1 MKKLDDSEMTALAI
15 SPLSIAVHVAV
26 QNNSGAGGFTFTFPS
41 LPVCCLSVYVAHF
54 RYARFSGLGFGFGIC
69 SARQEFGSDGF
80 SSFSGLSAKR
90 MSGDLDR
97 FSLRLWRKDSLLLF
111 GFGGSLPQSLG
122 SQAAPEGDSQF
133 LVVSSITGLSYLYVM
148 QHHNSSCYYYVT
160 EGPSKSNVASHG

>member
-1 MKKLDDSEMTALAI
+1 MLRRKRRLLSPPVSLSTQTPLALCLLRLRRSVSA
-15 SPLSIAVHVAV
+15 
-26 QNNSGAGGFTFTFPS
+26 QSGAGGFTFTFPS

-90 MSGDLDR
+90 MSGGSWSQSAFWVHDWGRFSYLDLDR

-133 LVVSSITGLSYLYVM
+133 LVVSSITGLSYL
-148 QHHNSSCYYYVT
+148 
-160 EGPSKSNVASHG
+160 